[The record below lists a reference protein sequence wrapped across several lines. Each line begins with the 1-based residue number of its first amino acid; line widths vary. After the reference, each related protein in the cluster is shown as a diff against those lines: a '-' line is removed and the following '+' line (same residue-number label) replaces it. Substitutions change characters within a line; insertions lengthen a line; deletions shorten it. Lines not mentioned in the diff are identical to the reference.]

1 MCVQEGKEG
10 GWSFQFPVAAPIEAE
25 RDRKGRMKEKWL
37 HSISPLP
44 PSLDARAALK
54 CNLFRKRMREI
65 HSLTEV

>member
-37 HSISPLP
+37 HSISSP
-44 PSLDARAALK
+44 PIPGCACAALK
-54 CNLFRKRMREI
+54 CNLFRKRMRGI

>member
-37 HSISPLP
+37 HSISPP
-44 PSLDARAALK
+44 PSIDARAALK